1 MNEYRPVGAV
11 THGGAVMRRLQP
23 CARLSPY
30 VVTYFTQRVP
40 EGASATVRTL
50 PEGCADLLFDLEHGR
65 AWLNGPRLTARVF
78 SHSGPAHFIG
88 VQLSPGAAHLLSTIP
103 SRRMVEGE
111 QRLEHFG
118 GLDVAAL
125 TYQLHSARPNEV
137 LDAILLEQFRERAID
152 ARVSAAMT
160 RILTQQGAEP
170 IARTATV
177 VATSERNLT
186 RLFHQWIGIA
196 PKAIARMVRFQYVL
210 ERLASGKAPRWAALA
225 AELGYADQAHLIR
238 DFVAF
243 AGHSPTAWQRS

>member
-1 MNEYRPVGAV
+1 
-11 THGGAVMRRLQP
+11 MRRLQP
-23 CARLSPY
+23 CAKLNPY

-50 PEGCADLLFDLEHGR
+50 PEGCADLLFDLVHGR

-88 VQLSPGAAHLLSTIP
+88 VQLSPGAAHLLSSTP
-103 SRRMVEGE
+103 SRELVESE
-111 QRLEHFG
+111 QCLAHFG
-118 GLDVAAL
+118 GLDLAAL
-125 TYQLHSARPNEV
+125 NSKLHSARPNEV
-137 LDAILLEQFRERAID
+137 LDAILVEEFRQRAID
-152 ARVSAAMT
+152 RRVSAAMT
-160 RILTQQGAEP
+160 RILNQQGAEP
-170 IARTATV
+170 IARTAAA

-210 ERLASGKAPRWAALA
+210 DRLASGEAPRWAALA

-243 AGHSPTAWQRS
+243 SGHSPTAWQRP